1 MKRSISC
8 KEFSSS
14 ELRYD
19 SSALSVEDP
28 PYIFLYLTC
37 YFLDFWQLK
46 CSSELPVNSFLVQL
60 VIDINRTYALPL
72 HCSLCQAW
80 QLSSVK
86 STRWDLLLRK
96 TFKLFNVFNPRN
108 RLSCFLFLTCLY
120 PNSSSIKYS
129 WWIWWQPSGPVVCH
143 NLLLHYGLTLRA
155 VSMKF
160 SSWIVVCL
168 DPSFAVSSVHELEGD
183 HQVQWFVESGF
194 YTVALDWLYGQFLWN
209 FRHEL

>member
-96 TFKLFNVFNPRN
+96 TFKLFNVIVFRASFSWHVFTQTHH
-108 RLSCFLFLTCLY
+108 R
-120 PNSSSIKYS
+120 SSIRDEFD
-129 WWIWWQPSGPVVCH
+129 G
-143 NLLLHYGLTLRA
+143 N
-155 VSMKF
+155 
-160 SSWIVVCL
+160 
-168 DPSFAVSSVHELEGD
+168 
-183 HQVQWFVESGF
+183 HQVLSFVIICF
-194 YTVALDWLYGQFLWN
+194 YTMDWLYGQFLWS
-209 FRHEL
+209 FRHES